1 MIDATRPLWTC
12 PRCRHRYVTR
22 NMWHSCR
29 RDAIADH
36 FRGKDP
42 AVRALYRRFAALVRR
57 CGPVTVYAQKSRIVF
72 QTRARFAGVAPR
84 KRWLDAAVWLK
95 RRLESPR
102 FYRIESITPRDH
114 VHRFRIERPADCDRW
129 LGGLL
134 REAYA
139 VGSQRPAGSAR
150 R

>member
-1 MIDATRPLWTC
+1 
-12 PRCRHRYVTR
+12 
-22 NMWHSCR
+22 MWHSCR
-29 RDAIADH
+29 RDTIAEH

-42 AVRALYRRFAALVRR
+42 RVRALYRRFAALVRR

-95 RRLESPR
+95 RRVESPR
-102 FYRIESITPRDH
+102 FYGIESVTPRDH
-114 VHRFRIERPADCDRW
+114 VHRFRIESPGDFDRE
-129 LGGLL
+129 LRELL

-139 VGSQRPAGSAR
+139 VGCQRAAPGAR